1 MKFHELSVND
11 RFVFNGKEYIKIPE
25 VKVSCCKIREN
36 CKDNSSG
43 TTAVLRPNDEVEKVA

>member
-11 RFVFNGKEYIKIPE
+11 KFTFNGKEYIKVPE

-36 CKDNSSG
+36 CKE
-43 TTAVLRPNDEVEKVA
+43 TTTGNVVVLKPMEEVEKVG